1 MSPEKNLKA
10 TLHKF
15 DGSEQQ
21 EILLNERL
29 FGEEINKDL
38 LYRAV
43 QMQLTNLRQGTH
55 STKMR
60 GEVAGG
66 GRKPWPQK
74 YTGRARHGSRRSP
87 IWRGGGITFG
97 PKPKEYEYRLPRK
110 MRQKAIRMA
119 LTAKYQER
127 QLALIDKIAFE
138 KPKTKDGLKLLERFN
153 FPAKVLV
160 IVSKDENIVPVKKSF
175 SNIPNV
181 RCLATESATVYDLLK
196 YESLL
201 LTQNALKELEA
212 RYARSVVNNE
222 A

>member
-1 MSPEKNLKA
+1 MSPATNLKVM
-10 TLHKF
+10 LYKF
-15 DGSEQQ
+15 DGGEPE

-43 QMQLTNLRQGTH
+43 QRQLTNLRQGTH

-66 GRKPWPQK
+66 GKKPWPQK

-97 PKPKEYEYRLPRK
+97 PKPKEYNYKLPQK
-110 MRQKAIRMA
+110 MRQKALRIA
-119 LTAKYQER
+119 LSAKYQEQ

-138 KPKTKDGLKLLERFN
+138 KPKTKEGLKLLERFN

-160 IVSKDENIVPVKKSF
+160 MISKDENSMPVKRSF

-181 RCLATESATVYDLLK
+181 RCLATEGATVYDLLK

-201 LTQNALKELEA
+201 LTQKALKELEA
-212 RYARSVVNNE
+212 RYAGS

>member
-1 MSPEKNLKA
+1 MSTAANLKA
-10 TLHKF
+10 KLYKF
-15 DGSEQQ
+15 DGGEPE

-29 FGEEINKDL
+29 FGEEIDKDL

-43 QMQLTNLRQGTH
+43 QRQLTNLRQGTH
-55 STKMR
+55 STKTR

-66 GRKPWPQK
+66 GKKPWPQK

-97 PKPKEYEYRLPRK
+97 PKPKEYEYKLPKR
-110 MRQKAIRMA
+110 MRQKALRVA
-119 LTAKYQER
+119 LSAKYQEQ
-127 QLALIDKIAFE
+127 QLTLIDRIHFE
-138 KPKTKDGLKLLERFN
+138 KPKTKEGLKLLERFN

-160 IVSKDENIVPVKKSF
+160 IVSKGENIAPIKKSF
-175 SNIPNV
+175 SNIPHA

-201 LTQNALKELEA
+201 LTQSALKELEA
-212 RYARSVVNNE
+212 RYVGGAD
-222 A
+222 